1 MIEGAVLVVG
11 LLAGWFFGRRV
22 WGGPRVATEDE
33 TCLYFCQDGTTKE
46 TTCKPAET
54 TKCLTD
60 LADDCPGVS

>member
-22 WGGPRVATEDE
+22 WVATEDE